1 VLELVVDV
9 LRCRKVKEKCEGGE
23 PCRRCVHLRRQ
34 CNFSDAV
41 PTTSYQ
47 RSDVELE
54 EMSTRVRYLEGL
66 LKHTSPNVALDTESL
81 RRKYE
86 EITPRITS
94 NAQPENAEDDDLNIE
109 DESIEIRPVDHN
121 TTHYSGEF
129 SYWNF
134 SMRIKKHVQDFIANP
149 HDRKGSQELPE
160 YWRPT
165 TEFGK
170 GTSSIR
176 TALQALPPYDITLF
190 LVKVFFKYAQR
201 NYFYVDRS
209 WLTQQIHRAYNDTWS
224 GSIRDPGTVAAIFA
238 VLAVG
243 TQYAHL
249 DAGAPNRGAV
259 PSEDEVG
266 AMFYRTATKLLPE
279 MIQTSSLECVQAIS
293 LLGLTTISLDASGLS
308 WIYYNLAIR
317 LAIQNGMHRRYQGT
331 ELNAITIET
340 RNRVWWTA
348 LSVANKISLFH
359 GRPSSITRSDVDA
372 DFPKDISEM
381 PDDDGPL
388 SIDRMVVSIRL
399 IDYLESFMAE
409 IQKIRKSDKKELS
422 HTVLRLTEMKGEL
435 TAWFESIPES
445 AFSVSRGDGQ
455 AYRSVVHLKLLY
467 CLLRMFIGRPFLFTG
482 SRLDQPSPDSP
493 PDARKYSAES
503 KHREN
508 STTSTIDGKRRPSRR
523 LALVQTTVDA
533 AVEALELCR
542 TLFETSEGLA
552 RASYIEYSSC
562 RASMLVLIAYSIQER
577 TNQFQEVMKA
587 GLEMVREMSPASE
600 SARAESALIEALE
613 RAVHRLQMF
622 SPDWQRRR
630 DSLGGPPATTPQ
642 RTQLSN
648 YDRFKSW
655 QQSWRQGTGGASGAM
670 GPPTPPQVDI
680 SNSSLDQQQYPSP
693 FNGSDR
699 AVTGHEAFPVPTS
712 APINSD
718 APDTSAPQYSQTHA
732 QAEFH
737 SAAAAEAVF
746 FQTLNTMPDVT
757 PSTAAVNGWLTQA
770 RPERQVLDHF
780 LSMPDGAFE
789 NLAMGYPDGSLA
801 SNDGVAGYTDNTMG
815 ASHWYDLGHLPGFGF
830 DHV

>member
-1 VLELVVDV
+1 M
-9 LRCRKVKEKCEGGE
+9 
-23 PCRRCVHLRRQ
+23 
-34 CNFSDAV
+34 AA
-41 PTTSYQ
+41 
-47 RSDVELE
+47 
-54 EMSTRVRYLEGL
+54 RVRYLEGI
-66 LKHTSPNVALDTESL
+66 LKQTSPSVALDTDSL

-86 EITPRITS
+86 ELSPRATS
-94 NAQPENAEDDDLNIE
+94 NAQSETAEDDDDLNIE

-134 SMRIKKHVQDFIANP
+134 SMRIKKHVQEFIANP

-224 GSIRDPGTVAAIFA
+224 ASIRDPGTVAAIFG

-243 TQYAHL
+243 TQYAHM
-249 DAGAPNRGAV
+249 DAGEPNRGAV

-331 ELNAITIET
+331 ELSAVTVET

-372 DFPKDISEM
+372 DFPKDTPEM

-388 SIDRMVVSIRL
+388 SIERMVVSIRL
-399 IDYLESFMAE
+399 IDYLELFMAE

-422 HTVLRLTEMKGEL
+422 HTVMRLTEMKSEL
-435 TAWFESIPES
+435 TTWFESIPES
-445 AFSVSRGDGQ
+445 AFNVSKGDGQ
-455 AYRSVVHLKLLY
+455 AFRSTVHLKLLY

-482 SRLDQPSPDSP
+482 NRLDQPSPGSP
-493 PDARKYSAES
+493 PDARKYSAEPHH

-508 STTSTIDGKRRPSRR
+508 STTSTVDGKRRPSRR
-523 LALVQTTVDA
+523 LALVQTTIDA

-542 TLFETSEGLA
+542 TLYETSEGLA

-562 RASMLVLIAYSIQER
+562 RASMLALIAYSIQER
-577 TNQFQEVMKA
+577 TNQFQVVMKS

-613 RAVHRLQMF
+613 RAVQRLQMF

-630 DSLGGPPATTPQ
+630 DSLGGAATVSVPQ
-642 RTQLSN
+642 RSQLSN
-648 YDRFKSW
+648 YDRFKNW
-655 QQSWRQGTGGASGAM
+655 QQSWRQGSGSM
-670 GPPTPPQVDI
+670 GPPTPPQADVA
-680 SNSSLDQQQYPSP
+680 STSFSQQQQHPSP
-693 FNGSDR
+693 YNGSDH
-699 AVTGHEAFPVPTS
+699 APTSQGYIAMPTS
-712 APINSD
+712 APSLSD
-718 APDTSAPQYSQTHA
+718 ATDAPAQQYSQA
-732 QAEFH
+732 QGQGQFH
-737 SAAAAEAVF
+737 STAAAEAAF
-746 FQTLNTMPDVT
+746 FQTLSNMPDVT
-757 PSTAAVNGWLTQA
+757 PSAAAVNGWLTQA

-789 NLAMGYPDGSLA
+789 NMAMGYLDGGVGSTDERGGHSGAA
-801 SNDGVAGYTDNTMG
+801 SYADNTMG
-815 ASHWYDLGHLPGFGF
+815 GTNWYDLGHLPGFGY